1 MRSRSFCS
9 LAAAL
14 AALAAAPARAQDA
27 PVKPDGMALSRFVPA
42 PAGDRMFS
50 VPSPFAPGHLTP
62 HVMLMADYASNP
74 LVLRRARDGAE
85 IGAVVSDQLT
95 FRLNASLPLWNKVSF
110 DLDAPLTA
118 LQSGE
123 NPNGGGREFASPS
136 GAELGDLRLGARVQ
150 LYGTYH
156 DPLQLAVGAYLW
168 LPTGAADSFVSDGH
182 VRAMP
187 YLAAGGRLDRLVWS
201 SSLGTELRRSQS
213 FGGVAQGTMLTLGG
227 GVGFL
232 ALGDRLQV
240 GPELTTAMV
249 LEDIS
254 SRSINAELLL
264 DARYRFL
271 PFLEAGVGVGPGLTS
286 GIGTPDLR
294 VVAMAAFT
302 PEQPPDGDRDGIPDP
317 EDACPK
323 VAGERSADPRK
334 HGCPPPPD
342 RDNDG
347 IPDGEDACPF
357 VAGVASADPRKHG
370 CPPPPDRDN
379 DGIPDGE
386 DACPF
391 VAGVAS
397 ADPRKHGCPPP
408 PDRDNDGIPDG
419 EDACPFVAGVASA
432 DPRKHG
438 CPPPPDR
445 DNDGIPDG
453 EDACPFVAGV
463 ASADP
468 RKHGCPPPPDRD
480 NDGIPDG
487 EDACPIVAGVA
498 SDDPRKNGCPPD
510 QDEDG
515 VPDSE
520 DACPEVKG
528 LRSKDPA
535 KNGCPRDTDGDEI
548 RDDKDACP
556 REKGFADP
564 DPEKHGC
571 PKAVR
576 VTDKNVVILQQVQ
589 FDTDKATIKPVS
601 DPLLDEVAQVLK
613 EHPEIVLI
621 EIQGHTD
628 DRGTD
633 EHNRVLSQ
641 NRANSVMAAL
651 VRRGIDSTRLTA
663 QGYGRDQPLDNNA
676 TEEGRQRNRR
686 VQFIIIKKAAYKPQ
700 VETGED
706 R

>member
-14 AALAAAPARAQDA
+14 AALAAVPALARAQDA
-27 PVKPDGMALSRFVPA
+27 PVKPEGMALSRFVPA

-74 LVLRRARDGAE
+74 LVLRRERDGAE

-95 FRLNASLPLWNKVSF
+95 FRLSASLPLWNKVSF

-156 DPLQLAVGAYLW
+156 DPLQLAVGVYLW

-187 YLAAGGRLDRLVWS
+187 YLAAGGRMDRLVWS

-232 ALGDRLQV
+232 AVDDRLQV

-317 EDACPK
+317 EDACPR

-347 IPDGEDACPF
+347 IADGDDACPL

-379 DGIPDGE
+379 DGIADGD
-386 DACPF
+386 DACPL
-391 VAGVAS
+391 
-397 ADPRKHGCPPP
+397 
-408 PDRDNDGIPDG
+408 
-419 EDACPFVAGVASA
+419 
-432 DPRKHG
+432 
-438 CPPPPDR
+438 
-445 DNDGIPDG
+445 
-453 EDACPFVAGV
+453 
-463 ASADP
+463 
-468 RKHGCPPPPDRD
+468 
-480 NDGIPDG
+480 
-487 EDACPIVAGVA
+487 VAGVA

-520 DACPEVKG
+520 DACPEIKG

-535 KNGCPRDTDGDEI
+535 KNGCPRDTDGDAI

-601 DPLLDEVAQVLK
+601 DPLLDEVAQVLE

-633 EHNRVLSQ
+633 EHNRILSQ

-663 QGYGRDQPLDNNA
+663 QGYGREQPLDNNA
-676 TEEGRQRNRR
+676 TEAGRQRNRR

>member
-14 AALAAAPARAQDA
+14 AALAAVPALARAQDA

-317 EDACPK
+317 EDACAR

-347 IPDGEDACPF
+347 IPDGDDACPF

-397 ADPRKHGCPPP
+397 
-408 PDRDNDGIPDG
+408 
-419 EDACPFVAGVASA
+419 
-432 DPRKHG
+432 
-438 CPPPPDR
+438 
-445 DNDGIPDG
+445 
-453 EDACPFVAGV
+453 
-463 ASADP
+463 
-468 RKHGCPPPPDRD
+468 
-480 NDGIPDG
+480 
-487 EDACPIVAGVA
+487 
-498 SDDPRKNGCPPD
+498 DDPRKNGCPPD

-528 LRSKDPA
+528 PRSKDPA
-535 KNGCPRDTDGDEI
+535 KNGCPGDTDGDTF

>member
-14 AALAAAPARAQDA
+14 AALAAVPALARAQDA

-397 ADPRKHGCPPP
+397 
-408 PDRDNDGIPDG
+408 
-419 EDACPFVAGVASA
+419 
-432 DPRKHG
+432 
-438 CPPPPDR
+438 
-445 DNDGIPDG
+445 
-453 EDACPFVAGV
+453 
-463 ASADP
+463 
-468 RKHGCPPPPDRD
+468 
-480 NDGIPDG
+480 
-487 EDACPIVAGVA
+487 
-498 SDDPRKNGCPPD
+498 DDPRKNGCPPD

-528 LRSKDPA
+528 PRSKDPA
-535 KNGCPRDTDGDEI
+535 KNGCPGDTDGDTF

>member
-14 AALAAAPARAQDA
+14 AALAAVPVLARAQDA

-74 LVLRRARDGAE
+74 LVLRRERDGAK

-123 NPNGGGREFASPS
+123 SPNGGGREFTSPS
-136 GAELGDLRLGARVQ
+136 GAELGDLRVGARVQ

-168 LPTGAADSFVSDGH
+168 LPTGAEDSFVSDGS

-187 YLAAGGRLDRLVWS
+187 YLAAGGRMDRLVWS
-201 SSLGTELRRSQS
+201 TSLGTELRRSQS

-227 GVGFL
+227 GVGLL
-232 ALGDRLQV
+232 AVDGRLQV

-254 SRSINAELLL
+254 SRSLNAELLL

-302 PEQPPDGDRDGIPDP
+302 PEQPTDADRDGIPDP
-317 EDACPK
+317 EDACAK
-323 VAGERSADPRK
+323 VAGERSDDPRK

-347 IPDGEDACPF
+347 IADVDDACPF
-357 VAGVASADPRKHG
+357 VAGVPSDDPRKHG

-379 DGIPDGE
+379 DGIVDGE

-391 VAGVAS
+391 VAG
-397 ADPRKHGCPPP
+397 
-408 PDRDNDGIPDG
+408 I
-419 EDACPFVAGVASA
+419 
-432 DPRKHG
+432 
-438 CPPPPDR
+438 
-445 DNDGIPDG
+445 
-453 EDACPFVAGV
+453 
-463 ASADP
+463 
-468 RKHGCPPPPDRD
+468 
-480 NDGIPDG
+480 
-487 EDACPIVAGVA
+487 A

-520 DACPEVKG
+520 DACPEAKG

-535 KNGCPRDTDGDEI
+535 KNGCPRDTDGDTF

-576 VTDKNVVILQQVQ
+576 VTEKNVVILQQVQ
-589 FDTDKATIKPVS
+589 FDTDKATIKAVS
-601 DPLLDEVAQVLK
+601 DPLLDEVAQVLE

-663 QGYGRDQPLDNNA
+663 QGYGRDQPLDNNT
-676 TEEGRQRNRR
+676 TEAGRQRNRR
-686 VQFIIIKKAAYKPQ
+686 VQFNIIKKAAYKPQ

>member
-1 MRSRSFCS
+1 MRPCTLLS
-9 LAAAL
+9 LATAL
-14 AALAAAPARAQDA
+14 AALAVAPAPAQAQDA
-27 PVKPDGMALSRFVPA
+27 TVKPEGMALSRFVPA

-50 VPSPFAPGHLTP
+50 VPSPFAAGHLTP

-74 LVLRRARDGAE
+74 LVLRREHDDAE

-95 FRLNASLPLWNKVSF
+95 FRLNASLPLWNLVSLS
-110 DLDAPLTA
+110 LDAPLTA
-118 LQSGE
+118 VQSGE
-123 NPNGGGREFASPS
+123 SPNGGGQQFASPT

-150 LYGTYH
+150 LLGAYH

-168 LPTGAADSFVSDGH
+168 LPTGADDSFVSDGS

-187 YLAAGGRLDRLVWS
+187 YVAAGGRVEDRLVWS
-201 SSLGTELRRSQS
+201 AALGTELRRSQS

-232 ALGDRLQV
+232 AADGRLQV
-240 GPELTTAMV
+240 GPELSTAMV

-254 SRSINAELLL
+254 GRTLNAELLL

-271 PFLEAGVGVGPGLTS
+271 PFLEAGVGIGPGLTS

-294 VVAMAAFT
+294 AVAMASFT
-302 PEQPPDGDRDGIPDP
+302 PEQPTDQDRDGIGDAD
-317 EDACPK
+317 DACPA
-323 VAGERSADPRK
+323 VPGVRSDDPRK

-342 RDNDG
+342 RDDDG
-347 IPDGEDACPF
+347 IIDAEDACPL
-357 VAGVASADPRKHG
+357 VAGVRSDDPRKNG
-370 CPPPPDRDN
+370 CPPPPDRDS
-379 DGIPDGE
+379 DGIGDAE
-386 DACPF
+386 DACPL
-391 VAGVAS
+391 VAGV
-397 ADPRKHGCPPP
+397 R
-408 PDRDNDGIPDG
+408 
-419 EDACPFVAGVASA
+419 
-432 DPRKHG
+432 
-438 CPPPPDR
+438 
-445 DNDGIPDG
+445 
-453 EDACPFVAGV
+453 
-463 ASADP
+463 
-468 RKHGCPPPPDRD
+468 
-480 NDGIPDG
+480 
-487 EDACPIVAGVA
+487 

-510 QDEDG
+510 QDGDG

-528 LRSKDPA
+528 FRSKDPA
-535 KNGCPRDTDGDEI
+535 KNGCPRDTDGDAI
-548 RDDKDACP
+548 RDDQDACP

-613 EHPEIVLI
+613 EHPEIILI

-633 EHNRVLSQ
+633 EHNRTLSQ

-663 QGYGRDQPLDNNA
+663 QGYGRDQPIDDNKSEA
-676 TEEGRQRNRR
+676 GRQRNRR
-686 VQFIIIKKAAYKPQ
+686 VQFNIIKKAAYQPQ

>member
-1 MRSRSFCS
+1 MRLGSFLS

-14 AALAAAPARAQDA
+14 AALAVTPAPALAQGA
-27 PVKPDGMALSRFVPA
+27 PVKPEGMALSRFVPA

-50 VPSPFAPGHLTP
+50 VPSAFSAGHLTP

-74 LVLRRARDGAE
+74 LVLRRERDGAE

-95 FRLNASLPLWNKVSF
+95 FRLNASLPLWNKVSLS
-110 DLDAPLTA
+110 LDAPLTA
-118 LQSGE
+118 VQSGE
-123 NPNGGGREFASPS
+123 SPNGGGQQFASPS
-136 GAELGDLRLGARVQ
+136 GAEVGDLRFGARVQ
-150 LYGTYH
+150 LYGAYH
-156 DPLQLAVGAYLW
+156 DPLQLAVGAYMW
-168 LPTGAADSFVSDGH
+168 LPTGADDSFVSDGS

-187 YLAAGGRLDRLVWS
+187 YLAAGGRLERLVWS
-201 SSLGTELRRSQS
+201 TALGTELRRSQS

-232 ALGDRLQV
+232 AADGRLQV
-240 GPELTTAMV
+240 GPELSTAMV
-249 LEDIS
+249 LEDVS

-271 PFLEAGVGVGPGLTS
+271 PFLEAGIGVGPGLTS

-302 PEQPPDGDRDGIPDP
+302 SEPPTDQDRDGIGDP
-317 EDACPK
+317 EDACPR
-323 VAGERSADPRK
+323 VAGLRSDDPRK

-342 RDNDG
+342 RDKDG
-347 IPDGEDACPF
+347 IADADDACPF
-357 VAGVASADPRKHG
+357 VAGIASDDPRKHG
-370 CPPPPDRDN
+370 CPPPPDRDE
-379 DGIPDGE
+379 DGIADAE
-386 DACPF
+386 DACPL
-391 VAGVAS
+391 VAGVA
-397 ADPRKHGCPPP
+397 
-408 PDRDNDGIPDG
+408 N
-419 EDACPFVAGVASA
+419 
-432 DPRKHG
+432 
-438 CPPPPDR
+438 
-445 DNDGIPDG
+445 
-453 EDACPFVAGV
+453 
-463 ASADP
+463 
-468 RKHGCPPPPDRD
+468 
-480 NDGIPDG
+480 
-487 EDACPIVAGVA
+487 
-498 SDDPRKNGCPPD
+498 DDPRKNGCPPD
-510 QDEDG
+510 RDEDG

-520 DACPEVKG
+520 DACPDAKG
-528 LRSKDPA
+528 FRSKDPA
-535 KNGCPRDTDGDEI
+535 KNGCPRDTDGDTF

-576 VTDKNVVILQQVQ
+576 VTEKNVVILQQVQ

-628 DRGTD
+628 DRGTE

-663 QGYGRDQPLDNNA
+663 QGYGREQPIDDNK
-676 TEEGRQRNRR
+676 TEAGRQRNRR
-686 VQFIIIKKAAYKPQ
+686 VQFNIIKKAAYKPQ

>member
-9 LAAAL
+9 LAVAL

-27 PVKPDGMALSRFVPA
+27 PVKPEGMALSRFVPA

-62 HVMLMADYASNP
+62 HVMLLTDYASNP
-74 LVLRRARDGAE
+74 LVLRRERDGAE

-123 NPNGGGREFASPS
+123 SPNGGGREFASPS

-150 LYGTYH
+150 VYGTYH

-168 LPTGAADSFVSDGH
+168 LPTGADDSFVSDGS

-187 YLAAGGRLDRLVWS
+187 YVAAGGRLERLVWS
-201 SSLGTELRRSQS
+201 TSLGTEIRRSQS

-227 GVGFL
+227 GVGLL
-232 ALGDRLQV
+232 AADGRLQV
-240 GPELTTAMV
+240 GPELSTAMV

-254 SRSINAELLL
+254 ARSINAELLL

-271 PFLEAGVGVGPGLTS
+271 PFLEAGIGVGPGLTS
-286 GIGTPDLR
+286 GLGTPDLR
-294 VVAMAAFT
+294 FVAMAAFT
-302 PEQPPDGDRDGIPDP
+302 PEQPRDADRDGVPDP

-323 VAGERSADPRK
+323 VPGVRSDDPRK

-347 IPDGEDACPF
+347 IVDAEDACPL
-357 VAGVASADPRKHG
+357 VPGARSDDPRKNG
-370 CPPPPDRDN
+370 CPPPPDRDD
-379 DGIPDGE
+379 DGIADAD
-386 DACPF
+386 DACPL
-391 VAGVAS
+391 VPGV
-397 ADPRKHGCPPP
+397 R
-408 PDRDNDGIPDG
+408 
-419 EDACPFVAGVASA
+419 
-432 DPRKHG
+432 
-438 CPPPPDR
+438 
-445 DNDGIPDG
+445 
-453 EDACPFVAGV
+453 
-463 ASADP
+463 
-468 RKHGCPPPPDRD
+468 
-480 NDGIPDG
+480 
-487 EDACPIVAGVA
+487 

-515 VPDSE
+515 VPDSD

-528 LRSKDPA
+528 FRSKDPTN
-535 KNGCPRDTDGDEI
+535 NGCPRDTDGDLF
-548 RDDKDACP
+548 RDDEDACP

-589 FDTDKATIKPVS
+589 FDTNKATIKPVS
-601 DPLLDEVAQVLK
+601 DPLLDEVAQVLE

-633 EHNRVLSQ
+633 EHNKVLSH

-663 QGYGRDQPLDNNA
+663 LGYGREQPLDDNA
-676 TEEGRQRNRR
+676 TEAGRQRNRR
-686 VQFIIIKKAAYKPQ
+686 VQFNIIKKAAYKPQ

>member
-1 MRSRSFCS
+1 MRLGSFLA

-14 AALAAAPARAQDA
+14 AALAVTPAPAQAQDA
-27 PVKPDGMALSRFVPA
+27 PVKPEGMALSRFVPA

-50 VPSPFAPGHLTP
+50 VPSAFSAGHLTP

-74 LVLRRARDGAE
+74 LVLRRERDGAE

-95 FRLNASLPLWNKVSF
+95 FRLNASLPLWNLVSLS
-110 DLDAPLTA
+110 LDAPLTA
-118 LQSGE
+118 VQSGE
-123 NPNGGGREFASPS
+123 SPNGGGQQFASPS
-136 GAELGDLRLGARVQ
+136 GAEVGDLRVGARVQ
-150 LYGTYH
+150 LYGAYH
-156 DPLQLAVGAYLW
+156 DPLQLAVGAYIW
-168 LPTGAADSFVSDGH
+168 LPTGADDSFVSDGSA
-182 VRAMP
+182 RAMP
-187 YLAAGGRLDRLVWS
+187 YVAAGGRLERLVWS
-201 SSLGTELRRSQS
+201 TALGTELRRSQS

-232 ALGDRLQV
+232 AADGRLQV
-240 GPELTTAMV
+240 GPELSAAMV
-249 LEDIS
+249 LEDVS

-271 PFLEAGVGVGPGLTS
+271 PFLEAGIGVGPGLTS

-302 PEQPPDGDRDGIPDP
+302 PEPPTDQDRDGIGDP

-323 VAGERSADPRK
+323 LPGVRSDDPRK

-342 RDNDG
+342 RDKDG
-347 IPDGEDACPF
+347 IVDADDACPF
-357 VAGVASADPRKHG
+357 VAGIASDDPRKHG
-370 CPPPPDRDN
+370 CPPPPDRDE
-379 DGIPDGE
+379 DGIVDAD
-386 DACPF
+386 DACPL
-391 VAGVAS
+391 VPGVA
-397 ADPRKHGCPPP
+397 
-408 PDRDNDGIPDG
+408 N
-419 EDACPFVAGVASA
+419 
-432 DPRKHG
+432 
-438 CPPPPDR
+438 
-445 DNDGIPDG
+445 
-453 EDACPFVAGV
+453 
-463 ASADP
+463 
-468 RKHGCPPPPDRD
+468 
-480 NDGIPDG
+480 
-487 EDACPIVAGVA
+487 
-498 SDDPRKNGCPPD
+498 DDPRKNGCPPD
-510 QDEDG
+510 RDEDG
-515 VPDSE
+515 VPDGE
-520 DACPEVKG
+520 DACPDAKG

-535 KNGCPRDTDGDEI
+535 KNGCPRDTDGDTF

-576 VTDKNVVILQQVQ
+576 VTEKNVVILQQVQ
-589 FDTDKATIKPVS
+589 FDTDKASIKPVS

-628 DRGTD
+628 DRGTV

-663 QGYGRDQPLDNNA
+663 QGYGREQPIDDNK
-676 TEEGRQRNRR
+676 TEAGRQRNRR
-686 VQFIIIKKAAYKPQ
+686 VQFNIIKKAAYKPQ

>member
-14 AALAAAPARAQDA
+14 AALAAVPALARAQDA

-95 FRLNASLPLWNKVSF
+95 FRLNASLPLWNKVSL

-168 LPTGAADSFVSDGH
+168 LPTGAADSFVSDGS

-201 SSLGTELRRSQS
+201 SSVGTELRRSQS

-232 ALGDRLQV
+232 ALDDRLQV

-347 IPDGEDACPF
+347 IPDVEDACPF

-397 ADPRKHGCPPP
+397 
-408 PDRDNDGIPDG
+408 
-419 EDACPFVAGVASA
+419 
-432 DPRKHG
+432 
-438 CPPPPDR
+438 
-445 DNDGIPDG
+445 
-453 EDACPFVAGV
+453 
-463 ASADP
+463 
-468 RKHGCPPPPDRD
+468 
-480 NDGIPDG
+480 
-487 EDACPIVAGVA
+487 
-498 SDDPRKNGCPPD
+498 DDPRKNGCPPD

-528 LRSKDPA
+528 LRSNDPA
-535 KNGCPRDTDGDEI
+535 KNGCPRDTDGDTF

-601 DPLLDEVAQVLK
+601 DPLLDEVAQVLE

-676 TEEGRQRNRR
+676 TEAGRQRNRR

>member
-9 LAAAL
+9 LAVAL
-14 AALAAAPARAQDA
+14 AALAAAPALARAQDA
-27 PVKPDGMALSRFVPA
+27 PVKPEGMALSRFVPA

-62 HVMLMADYASNP
+62 HVMLLADYASNP
-74 LVLRRARDGAE
+74 LVLRRERDGAE

-123 NPNGGGREFASPS
+123 SPNGGGREFASPS

-150 LYGTYH
+150 VYGTYH

-168 LPTGAADSFVSDGH
+168 LPTGADDSFVSDGS

-187 YLAAGGRLDRLVWS
+187 YVVAGGRLERLVWS
-201 SSLGTELRRSQS
+201 TSLGTEIRRSQS

-232 ALGDRLQV
+232 AADGRLQV
-240 GPELTTAMV
+240 GPELSTAMV

-254 SRSINAELLL
+254 DRSINAELLL

-271 PFLEAGVGVGPGLTS
+271 PFLEAGIGVGPGLTS

-294 VVAMAAFT
+294 FVAMAAFT
-302 PEQPPDGDRDGIPDP
+302 PEQPPDTDRDGVSDP

-323 VAGERSADPRK
+323 VPGARSDDPRK

-342 RDNDG
+342 RDKDG
-347 IPDGEDACPF
+347 IVDADDACPL
-357 VAGVASADPRKHG
+357 VPGVPSDDPRKNG
-370 CPPPPDRDN
+370 CPPPPDRDD
-379 DGIPDGE
+379 DGIADAD
-386 DACPF
+386 DACPL
-391 VAGVAS
+391 VPGV
-397 ADPRKHGCPPP
+397 P
-408 PDRDNDGIPDG
+408 
-419 EDACPFVAGVASA
+419 
-432 DPRKHG
+432 
-438 CPPPPDR
+438 
-445 DNDGIPDG
+445 
-453 EDACPFVAGV
+453 
-463 ASADP
+463 
-468 RKHGCPPPPDRD
+468 
-480 NDGIPDG
+480 
-487 EDACPIVAGVA
+487 

-510 QDEDG
+510 RDEDG

-528 LRSKDPA
+528 FRSKDPA
-535 KNGCPRDTDGDEI
+535 KNGCPRDTDGDLF
-548 RDDKDACP
+548 RDDDDACP

-589 FDTDKATIKPVS
+589 FDTNRATIKPVS
-601 DPLLDEVAQVLK
+601 DPLLDEVAQVLE

-633 EHNRVLSQ
+633 GHNKALSQ

-663 QGYGRDQPLDNNA
+663 QGYGREQPLDNNA
-676 TEEGRQRNRR
+676 TEAGRQRNRR
-686 VQFIIIKKAAYKPQ
+686 VQFNIIKKAAYKPQ

>member
-14 AALAAAPARAQDA
+14 AALAAVPALARAQDA
-27 PVKPDGMALSRFVPA
+27 PVKPQGMALSRFVPA

-62 HVMLMADYASNP
+62 HVMLLADYASNP
-74 LVLRRARDGAE
+74 LVLRRERDGAE

-95 FRLNASLPLWNKVSF
+95 FHLNASLPLWNKLSF

-123 NPNGGGREFASPS
+123 SPDGGGREFASPS
-136 GAELGDLRLGARVQ
+136 GAELGDLRVGARVQ

-168 LPTGAADSFVSDGH
+168 LPTGADDSFVSDGS

-187 YLAAGGRLDRLVWS
+187 YIAAGGRLERLVWS
-201 SSLGTELRRSQS
+201 TSLGTELRRSQS

-232 ALGDRLQV
+232 AADGRLQV
-240 GPELTTAMV
+240 GPELSTAMV
-249 LEDIS
+249 LEDVS
-254 SRSINAELLL
+254 SRSLNAELLL

-271 PFLEAGVGVGPGLTS
+271 PFLEAGIGIGPGLTS

-294 VVAMAAFT
+294 FVAMAAFT
-302 PEQPPDGDRDGIPDP
+302 PEQPPDADRDGIADR

-323 VAGERSADPRK
+323 VPGVRSDDPRK

-342 RDNDG
+342 RDGDG
-347 IPDGEDACPF
+347 IVDAEDACPF
-357 VAGVASADPRKHG
+357 VAGVPSDDPRKHG
-370 CPPPPDRDN
+370 CPPPPDRDG
-379 DGIPDGE
+379 DGIVDAE
-386 DACPF
+386 DACPL
-391 VAGVAS
+391 VPGV
-397 ADPRKHGCPPP
+397 P
-408 PDRDNDGIPDG
+408 N
-419 EDACPFVAGVASA
+419 
-432 DPRKHG
+432 
-438 CPPPPDR
+438 
-445 DNDGIPDG
+445 
-453 EDACPFVAGV
+453 
-463 ASADP
+463 
-468 RKHGCPPPPDRD
+468 
-480 NDGIPDG
+480 
-487 EDACPIVAGVA
+487 
-498 SDDPRKNGCPPD
+498 DDPRKNGCPPD

-535 KNGCPRDTDGDEI
+535 KNGCPRDTDGDTF

-556 REKGFADP
+556 REKGFADT

-628 DRGTD
+628 DRGTV

-663 QGYGRDQPLDNNA
+663 QGYGREQPLDDNA
-676 TEEGRQRNRR
+676 TEAGRQRNRR
-686 VQFIIIKKAAYKPQ
+686 VQFNIIKKAAYKPQ

>member
-14 AALAAAPARAQDA
+14 AALAAVPALARAQDA

-156 DPLQLAVGAYLW
+156 DPLQLAIGAYLW

-397 ADPRKHGCPPP
+397 
-408 PDRDNDGIPDG
+408 
-419 EDACPFVAGVASA
+419 
-432 DPRKHG
+432 
-438 CPPPPDR
+438 
-445 DNDGIPDG
+445 
-453 EDACPFVAGV
+453 
-463 ASADP
+463 
-468 RKHGCPPPPDRD
+468 
-480 NDGIPDG
+480 
-487 EDACPIVAGVA
+487 
-498 SDDPRKNGCPPD
+498 DDPRKNGCPPD

-515 VPDSE
+515 VPDGE

-528 LRSKDPA
+528 PRSKDPA
-535 KNGCPRDTDGDEI
+535 KNGCPADTDGDTF

>member
-14 AALAAAPARAQDA
+14 AALAAVPALAGAQDA

-347 IPDGEDACPF
+347 IPDVEDACPF

-397 ADPRKHGCPPP
+397 
-408 PDRDNDGIPDG
+408 
-419 EDACPFVAGVASA
+419 
-432 DPRKHG
+432 
-438 CPPPPDR
+438 
-445 DNDGIPDG
+445 
-453 EDACPFVAGV
+453 
-463 ASADP
+463 
-468 RKHGCPPPPDRD
+468 
-480 NDGIPDG
+480 
-487 EDACPIVAGVA
+487 
-498 SDDPRKNGCPPD
+498 DDPRKNGCPPD

-528 LRSKDPA
+528 LRSKDPE
-535 KNGCPRDTDGDEI
+535 KNGCPRDTDGDTF

-676 TEEGRQRNRR
+676 TEAGRQRNRR

>member
-1 MRSRSFCS
+1 MRPCSFLS

-14 AALAAAPARAQDA
+14 AALAVTPAPARAQDA
-27 PVKPDGMALSRFVPA
+27 PVKPEGMALSRFVPA

-50 VPSPFAPGHLTP
+50 VPSPFAAGHLTP

-74 LVLRRARDGAE
+74 LVLRRERDDAE

-95 FRLNASLPLWNKVSF
+95 FRLNASLPLWNKVSVS
-110 DLDAPLTA
+110 LDAPVTA
-118 LQSGE
+118 VQSGE
-123 NPNGGGREFASPS
+123 SPNGGGQQFTSPS
-136 GAELGDLRLGARVQ
+136 GADIGDLRFGARVQ
-150 LYGTYH
+150 LFGAYH
-156 DPLQLAVGAYLW
+156 DPLQVALGAYLW
-168 LPTGAADSFVSDGH
+168 LPTGADDGFVSDGS

-187 YLAAGGRLDRLVWS
+187 YVAVGGRMERLVWS
-201 SSLGTELRRSQS
+201 TALGTELRRSQS

-227 GVGFL
+227 GVGIL
-232 ALGDRLQV
+232 AADGRLQV

-254 SRSINAELLL
+254 GRTLNAELLL

-271 PFLEAGVGVGPGLTS
+271 PFVEAGIGVGPGLTS

-302 PEQPPDGDRDGIPDP
+302 PEQPTDQDRDGIGDP

-323 VAGERSADPRK
+323 VPGVRSDDPRK

-342 RDNDG
+342 RDKDGIPDADDACPFVAGVASDDPRKHGCPPPLDRDKDG
-347 IPDGEDACPF
+347 IPDGEDACPL
-357 VAGVASADPRKHG
+357 VAGVRSDDPRKHG
-370 CPPPPDRDN
+370 CPADRDE
-379 DGIPDGE
+379 DGVPDGE
-386 DACPF
+386 DACP
-391 VAGVAS
+391 
-397 ADPRKHGCPPP
+397 D
-408 PDRDNDGIPDG
+408 
-419 EDACPFVAGVASA
+419 
-432 DPRKHG
+432 
-438 CPPPPDR
+438 
-445 DNDGIPDG
+445 
-453 EDACPFVAGV
+453 
-463 ASADP
+463 
-468 RKHGCPPPPDRD
+468 
-480 NDGIPDG
+480 
-487 EDACPIVAGVA
+487 
-498 SDDPRKNGCPPD
+498 
-510 QDEDG
+510 
-515 VPDSE
+515 
-520 DACPEVKG
+520 VKG
-528 LRSKDPA
+528 FRSKDPE
-535 KNGCPRDTDGDEI
+535 KNGCPRDTDGDTF

-576 VTDKNVVILQQVQ
+576 VTEKNVVILQQVQ

-633 EHNRVLSQ
+633 EHNRTLSQ

-651 VRRGIDSTRLTA
+651 VRRDIDSTRLTA
-663 QGYGRDQPLDNNA
+663 QGYGRDQPIDDNK
-676 TEEGRQRNRR
+676 TEAGRQRNRR
-686 VQFIIIKKAAYKPQ
+686 VQFNIIKKAAYKPQ

>member
-14 AALAAAPARAQDA
+14 AALAAVPALARAQDA
-27 PVKPDGMALSRFVPA
+27 PVKPEGMALSRFVPA

-50 VPSPFAPGHLTP
+50 IPSPFAPGHLTP
-62 HVMLMADYASNP
+62 HVMLLADYASNP
-74 LVLRRARDGAE
+74 LVLRRERDGAE

-95 FRLNASLPLWNKVSF
+95 FHLNASLPLWNKLSF

-123 NPNGGGREFASPS
+123 SPNGGGREFASPS
-136 GAELGDLRLGARVQ
+136 GAELGDLRVGARVQ

-168 LPTGAADSFVSDGH
+168 LPTGADDSFVSDGS

-187 YLAAGGRLDRLVWS
+187 YVAAGGRLERLVWS
-201 SSLGTELRRSQS
+201 TSLGTELRRSQS

-232 ALGDRLQV
+232 AADGRLQV
-240 GPELTTAMV
+240 GPELSTAMV
-249 LEDIS
+249 LEDVS
-254 SRSINAELLL
+254 SRSLNAELLL

-271 PFLEAGVGVGPGLTS
+271 PFLEAGIGVGPGLTS

-294 VVAMAAFT
+294 FVAMAAFT
-302 PEQPPDGDRDGIPDP
+302 PEQPTDADRDGIADP

-323 VAGERSADPRK
+323 VPGVRSDDPRK

-342 RDNDG
+342 RDGDG
-347 IPDGEDACPF
+347 IADAEDACPL
-357 VAGVASADPRKHG
+357 VPGVPSDDPRKHG
-370 CPPPPDRDN
+370 CPPPPDRDG
-379 DGIPDGE
+379 DGIVDAE
-386 DACPF
+386 DACPL
-391 VAGVAS
+391 VPGV
-397 ADPRKHGCPPP
+397 P
-408 PDRDNDGIPDG
+408 N
-419 EDACPFVAGVASA
+419 
-432 DPRKHG
+432 
-438 CPPPPDR
+438 
-445 DNDGIPDG
+445 
-453 EDACPFVAGV
+453 
-463 ASADP
+463 
-468 RKHGCPPPPDRD
+468 
-480 NDGIPDG
+480 
-487 EDACPIVAGVA
+487 
-498 SDDPRKNGCPPD
+498 DDPRKNGCPPD

-535 KNGCPRDTDGDEI
+535 KNGCPRDTDGDTF

-556 REKGFADP
+556 REKGFADT

-628 DRGTD
+628 DRGTV

-663 QGYGRDQPLDNNA
+663 QGYGREQPLDDNA
-676 TEEGRQRNRR
+676 TEAGRQRNRR
-686 VQFIIIKKAAYKPQ
+686 VQFNIIKKAAYKPQ

>member
-14 AALAAAPARAQDA
+14 AALAAVPALARAQDA

-168 LPTGAADSFVSDGH
+168 LPTGAADSFVSDGS

-201 SSLGTELRRSQS
+201 SALGTELRRSQS

-232 ALGDRLQV
+232 ALDDRLQV

-342 RDNDG
+342 RDGDG
-347 IPDGEDACPF
+347 IPDVEDACPF

-379 DGIPDGE
+379 DGIPDGD

-391 VAGVAS
+391 
-397 ADPRKHGCPPP
+397 
-408 PDRDNDGIPDG
+408 
-419 EDACPFVAGVASA
+419 
-432 DPRKHG
+432 
-438 CPPPPDR
+438 
-445 DNDGIPDG
+445 
-453 EDACPFVAGV
+453 
-463 ASADP
+463 
-468 RKHGCPPPPDRD
+468 
-480 NDGIPDG
+480 
-487 EDACPIVAGVA
+487 VAGVA

-535 KNGCPRDTDGDEI
+535 KNGCPRDTDGDTF

-663 QGYGRDQPLDNNA
+663 QGYGRDQPIDNNA
-676 TEEGRQRNRR
+676 TEAGRQRNRR

>member
-14 AALAAAPARAQDA
+14 AALAAVPAPARAQDA
-27 PVKPDGMALSRFVPA
+27 PVKPDGMALSRFVAA

-232 ALGDRLQV
+232 ALDDRLQV

-342 RDNDG
+342 RDGDG

-379 DGIPDGE
+379 DGIVDGE

-391 VAGVAS
+391 
-397 ADPRKHGCPPP
+397 
-408 PDRDNDGIPDG
+408 
-419 EDACPFVAGVASA
+419 
-432 DPRKHG
+432 
-438 CPPPPDR
+438 
-445 DNDGIPDG
+445 
-453 EDACPFVAGV
+453 
-463 ASADP
+463 
-468 RKHGCPPPPDRD
+468 
-480 NDGIPDG
+480 
-487 EDACPIVAGVA
+487 VAGVA

-528 LRSKDPA
+528 PRSKDPA
-535 KNGCPRDTDGDEI
+535 KNGCPGDTDGDTF

-601 DPLLDEVAQVLK
+601 DPLLDEVAQVLE

-676 TEEGRQRNRR
+676 TEAGRQRNRR

>member
-1 MRSRSFCS
+1 MRLGSFLS
-9 LAAAL
+9 LAAGL
-14 AALAAAPARAQDA
+14 AALAVTPAPARAQDA
-27 PVKPDGMALSRFVPA
+27 PVKPEGMALSRFVPA

-50 VPSPFAPGHLTP
+50 VPSAFSAGHLTP

-74 LVLRRARDGAE
+74 LVLRRERDGAE

-95 FRLNASLPLWNKVSF
+95 FRLNASLPLWNLVSLS
-110 DLDAPLTA
+110 LDAPLTA
-118 LQSGE
+118 VQSGE
-123 NPNGGGREFASPS
+123 SPNGGGQQFASPS
-136 GAELGDLRLGARVQ
+136 GAEVGDLRFGARVQ
-150 LYGTYH
+150 LLGTYH
-156 DPLQLAVGAYLW
+156 DPLQLAVGAYIW
-168 LPTGAADSFVSDGH
+168 LPTGADDSFVSDGS

-187 YLAAGGRLDRLVWS
+187 YLAAGGRLERLVWS
-201 SSLGTELRRSQS
+201 TALGTELRRSQS

-232 ALGDRLQV
+232 AADGRLQV
-240 GPELTTAMV
+240 GPELSAAMV
-249 LEDIS
+249 LEDVS

-271 PFLEAGVGVGPGLTS
+271 PFLEAGLGVGPGLTS

-302 PEQPPDGDRDGIPDP
+302 PEPPTDLDRDGIGDP

-323 VAGERSADPRK
+323 VPGARSDDPRK

-342 RDNDG
+342 RDKDG
-347 IPDGEDACPF
+347 IADADDACPF
-357 VAGVASADPRKHG
+357 VAGVASDDPRKHG
-370 CPPPPDRDN
+370 CPPPPDRDE
-379 DGIPDGE
+379 DGIVDAD
-386 DACPF
+386 DACPL
-391 VAGVAS
+391 V
-397 ADPRKHGCPPP
+397 P
-408 PDRDNDGIPDG
+408 
-419 EDACPFVAGVASA
+419 
-432 DPRKHG
+432 
-438 CPPPPDR
+438 
-445 DNDGIPDG
+445 
-453 EDACPFVAGV
+453 
-463 ASADP
+463 
-468 RKHGCPPPPDRD
+468 
-480 NDGIPDG
+480 
-487 EDACPIVAGVA
+487 GVA

-510 QDEDG
+510 RDEDG

-520 DACPEVKG
+520 DACPDAKG
-528 LRSKDPA
+528 FRSKDPA
-535 KNGCPRDTDGDEI
+535 KNGCPRDTDGDTF

-576 VTDKNVVILQQVQ
+576 VTEKNVVILQQVQ
-589 FDTDKATIKPVS
+589 FDTDKASIKPVS
-601 DPLLDEVAQVLK
+601 DPLLDEVAQVLE

-663 QGYGRDQPLDNNA
+663 QGYGREQPIDDNK
-676 TEEGRQRNRR
+676 TEAGRQRNRR
-686 VQFIIIKKAAYKPQ
+686 VQFNIIKKAAYKPQ

>member
-14 AALAAAPARAQDA
+14 AALAAVPALARAQDA
-27 PVKPDGMALSRFVPA
+27 PVKPEGMALSRFVPA

-74 LVLRRARDGAE
+74 LVLRRERDGAE

-95 FRLNASLPLWNKVSF
+95 FRLSASLPLWNKVSF

-156 DPLQLAVGAYLW
+156 DPLQLAVGVYLW

-187 YLAAGGRLDRLVWS
+187 YLAAGGRMDRLVWS

-232 ALGDRLQV
+232 AVDDRLQV

-302 PEQPPDGDRDGIPDP
+302 PEQPPDVDRDGIPDP

-347 IPDGEDACPF
+347 IADGDDACPF

-379 DGIPDGE
+379 DGIADGD
-386 DACPF
+386 DACPL
-391 VAGVAS
+391 
-397 ADPRKHGCPPP
+397 
-408 PDRDNDGIPDG
+408 
-419 EDACPFVAGVASA
+419 
-432 DPRKHG
+432 
-438 CPPPPDR
+438 
-445 DNDGIPDG
+445 
-453 EDACPFVAGV
+453 
-463 ASADP
+463 
-468 RKHGCPPPPDRD
+468 
-480 NDGIPDG
+480 
-487 EDACPIVAGVA
+487 VAGVA

-510 QDEDG
+510 QDGDG

-528 LRSKDPA
+528 FRSKDPA
-535 KNGCPRDTDGDEI
+535 KNGCPRDTDGDAI

-564 DPEKHGC
+564 DPEKNGC

-601 DPLLDEVAQVLK
+601 DPLLDEVAQVLE

-633 EHNRVLSQ
+633 EHNRILSQ

-663 QGYGRDQPLDNNA
+663 QGYGREQPLDNNA
-676 TEEGRQRNRR
+676 TEAGRQRNRR

>member
-14 AALAAAPARAQDA
+14 AALAAVPAPARAQDA

-156 DPLQLAVGAYLW
+156 DPLQLAAGAYLW

-232 ALGDRLQV
+232 ALDDRLQV

-334 HGCPPPPD
+334 HGCPPPG
-342 RDNDG
+342 DG

-379 DGIPDGE
+379 DGIVDGE

-391 VAGVAS
+391 
-397 ADPRKHGCPPP
+397 
-408 PDRDNDGIPDG
+408 
-419 EDACPFVAGVASA
+419 
-432 DPRKHG
+432 
-438 CPPPPDR
+438 
-445 DNDGIPDG
+445 
-453 EDACPFVAGV
+453 
-463 ASADP
+463 
-468 RKHGCPPPPDRD
+468 
-480 NDGIPDG
+480 
-487 EDACPIVAGVA
+487 VAGVA

-528 LRSKDPA
+528 PRSKDPA
-535 KNGCPRDTDGDEI
+535 KNGCPGDTDGDTF

-601 DPLLDEVAQVLK
+601 DPLLDEVAQVLE

-676 TEEGRQRNRR
+676 TEAGRQRNRR

>member
-1 MRSRSFCS
+1 MRPCSFLS
-9 LAAAL
+9 LATAL
-14 AALAAAPARAQDA
+14 AALAVAPAPAQAQDA
-27 PVKPDGMALSRFVPA
+27 PVKPEGMALSRFVPA

-50 VPSPFAPGHLTP
+50 VPSPFVAGHLTP

-74 LVLRRARDGAE
+74 LVLRRERDDAA

-95 FRLNASLPLWNKVSF
+95 FRLNASLPLWNMVSLS
-110 DLDAPLTA
+110 LDAPLTA
-118 LQSGE
+118 VQSGE
-123 NPNGGGREFASPS
+123 SPNGGGQQFASPT

-150 LYGTYH
+150 LLGAYH

-168 LPTGAADSFVSDGH
+168 LPTGADDSFVSDGN

-187 YLAAGGRLDRLVWS
+187 YVAAGGRVQERFVWS
-201 SSLGTELRRSQS
+201 AALGTELRRSQS

-232 ALGDRLQV
+232 AADGRLQV
-240 GPELTTAMV
+240 GPELSTAMV

-254 SRSINAELLL
+254 GRTLNAELLL

-271 PFLEAGVGVGPGLTS
+271 PFLEAGVGIGPGLTS

-302 PEQPPDGDRDGIPDP
+302 PEQPTDRDRDGIGDPD
-317 EDACPK
+317 DACPT
-323 VAGERSADPRK
+323 VPGVRSDDPRK
-334 HGCPPPPD
+334 NGCPPPPD
-342 RDNDG
+342 RDDDG
-347 IPDGEDACPF
+347 IIDAEDACPL
-357 VAGVASADPRKHG
+357 VAGVRSDDPRKNG
-370 CPPPPDRDN
+370 CPPPPDRDS
-379 DGIPDGE
+379 DGIVDAE
-386 DACPF
+386 DACPL
-391 VAGVAS
+391 VAGV
-397 ADPRKHGCPPP
+397 R
-408 PDRDNDGIPDG
+408 
-419 EDACPFVAGVASA
+419 
-432 DPRKHG
+432 
-438 CPPPPDR
+438 
-445 DNDGIPDG
+445 
-453 EDACPFVAGV
+453 
-463 ASADP
+463 
-468 RKHGCPPPPDRD
+468 
-480 NDGIPDG
+480 
-487 EDACPIVAGVA
+487 

-510 QDEDG
+510 QDGDG

-528 LRSKDPA
+528 FRSKDPE
-535 KNGCPRDTDGDEI
+535 KNGCPRDTDGDSF
-548 RDDKDACP
+548 RDDQDACP

-589 FDTDKATIKPVS
+589 FDTDRATIKPVS

-613 EHPEIVLI
+613 EHPEIILI

-633 EHNRVLSQ
+633 EHNRTLSQ

-663 QGYGRDQPLDNNA
+663 QGYGRDQPIDDNK
-676 TEEGRQRNRR
+676 TEAGRQRNRR
-686 VQFIIIKKAAYKPQ
+686 VQFNIIKKAAYQPQ